1 MNIKKVLLISG
12 IFLGGLFA
20 QTITSN
26 ADTIATGGLS
36 GTSNTSAVVTSGGD
50 NPDNPGGSL
59 FFTQIPDYDFGS
71 LKLGSKE
78 IKQGTDPLSADS
90 NNPLKVTISGK
101 QVIVRDTRGLAVN
114 SDNQY
119 TVTGTYNDPTAQE
132 VKLTFTNPNGTV
144 LSSFNGQGNGVA
156 SDSNS
161 FNNAYNITG
170 TADFSNVT
178 HTASYNPQINWT
190 LTAGNVKG

>member
-1 MNIKKVLLISG
+1 M
-12 IFLGGLFA
+12 
-20 QTITSN
+20 
-26 ADTIATGGLS
+26 
-36 GTSNTSAVVTSGGD
+36 VTAGGD

-71 LKLGSKE
+71 LKLGSNKIE
-78 IKQGTDPLSADS
+78 QGHDTLSPDS
-90 NNPLKVTISGK
+90 NNPLKVTITGK

-119 TVTGTYNDPTAQE
+119 TVTGTYNNPTSQE
-132 VKLTFTNPNGTV
+132 VKLTFTNPDGTTA
-144 LSSFNGQGNGVA
+144 LGSFNGQGNGVA

-170 TADFSNVT
+170 TADFSKVT
-178 HTASYNPQINWT
+178 HSATYNPQITWT